1 MKETLEMRA
10 TGGVH
15 KHSILASKGLAVILV
30 AMTSQSFAQEQK
42 ASDEEAGVALKTI
55 TIRQATD
62 AQAPTSVA
70 APVGRVG
77 REEINR
83 FGGAKLDDVLRGTAG
98 VFTLQ
103 NASNPGV
110 AVNIRGFEGSGRV
123 NMMIDGVPQN
133 YRNTAHD
140 AQGYA
145 YIDPN
150 LLSEIDVARGAVTTE
165 GGTGLVGSVNF
176 RTLGVDDVI
185 LDGKDKGVLGRA
197 SWGSNGTGF
206 SEMLAGAARVNS
218 IGIVAAIS
226 RHDSNDYKNGDGV
239 TVEKTGE
246 ELTSGLFKAEFGL
259 GEDQKLTLGG
269 VLYNN
274 HYGTYA
280 NGYRPGTYTIYD
292 MFLQNRTFFAQ
303 YNYNPSDNNL
313 IGLDVNLYHNSTL
326 QNWVDGNGS
335 YVGRQIS
342 TDTTGMTASN
352 TSRFT
357 FGDVAVAWKNGFEIN
372 RDNAGGNITGV
383 NPTDAT
389 SNRNAVF
396 SEATWNYQALQVV
409 TGLRYDY
416 FKLESEDSSISN
428 SDGEFSPKVTVAYNV
443 TDWLQPYITYAHSMR
458 SPTLQETFLGGVA
471 HAGTTGLRG
480 NPDLRPEKQRG
491 WEFGVNIA
499 RDGIFTAE
507 DGLRIKA
514 NYYMMRVEDYI
525 TASSTNSQFINVDGT
540 SDVKGFELDAR
551 YDAGFVFGGIAYTH
565 STSELPEQTAGLGA
579 NQYLPED
586 VVTVTAGARF
596 FERKLESGL
605 RVQHVSSGRSIT
617 GNDTDPYALVD
628 VFAKYKFTDTVDLS
642 LQVLNITDKEYT
654 PALST
659 YGSGRGR
666 TFLVSTQFQF

>member
-1 MKETLEMRA
+1 
-10 TGGVH
+10 
-15 KHSILASKGLAVILV
+15 
-30 AMTSQSFAQEQK
+30 MTSNSFAQEQK
-42 ASDEEAGVALKTI
+42 ASEDDAGVALKTI
-55 TIRQATD
+55 TIRRAGG
-62 AQAPTSVA
+62 AQDPTA
-70 APVGRVG
+70 IPAPVGKVDRNA
-77 REEINR
+77 IDR
-83 FGGAKLDDVLRGTAG
+83 FGGAKLDDALRGTAG

-103 NASNPGV
+103 SASNPGV
-110 AVNIRGFEGSGRV
+110 AVNIRGFEGSGRI
-123 NMMIDGVPQN
+123 NMMIDGVPQS

-150 LLSEIDVARGAVTTE
+150 LLSEIDIARGAVTTE
-165 GGTGLVGSVNF
+165 GGTGLAGSVNF

-206 SEMLAGAARVNS
+206 SEMLAGATRVNS

-226 RHDSNDYKNGDGV
+226 RHDADNYENGDGV
-239 TVEKTGE
+239 TVQKSGE

-280 NGYRPGTYTIYD
+280 VGYRPGTYTTYD

-303 YNYNPSDNNL
+303 YNYNPSDNEL
-313 IGLDVNLYHNSTL
+313 IGLDVNIYHNSTL
-326 QNWVDGNGS
+326 QNWEDGNGS
-335 YVGRQIS
+335 FVGRQIS
-342 TDTTGMTASN
+342 TETTGMTASN
-352 TSRFT
+352 TSRFN

-372 RDNAGGNITGV
+372 RDNASGNNTGV
-383 NPTDAT
+383 NPADAK
-389 SNRNAVF
+389 SNRGAVF
-396 SEATWNYQALQVV
+396 SEAIWNYQALQVV

-416 FKLESEDSSISN
+416 FKLENEDGTVSN
-428 SDGEFSPKVTVAYNV
+428 DDSTFNPKVTVAYNV
-443 TDWLQPYITYAHSMR
+443 TDWLQPYVTYAHSMR
-458 SPTLQETFLGGVA
+458 SPSLQETFLGGVA
-471 HAGTTGLRG
+471 HSGQQPMHG

-499 RDGIFTAE
+499 RDGIFTME

-514 NYYMMRVEDYI
+514 NYYTMRVEDYI
-525 TASSTNSQFINVDGT
+525 TAASDYSQFVNIEGT
-540 SDVKGFELDAR
+540 STVKGFELEAR
-551 YDAGFVFGGIAYTH
+551 YDAGFAFGGLAYTH

-586 VVTVTAGARF
+586 VVTITAGGRF

-605 RVQHVSSGRSIT
+605 RVQHVSSGKALGGGES
-617 GNDTDPYALVD
+617 TDPYTLVD
-628 VFAKYKFTDTVDLS
+628 LFAKYKFTDTVDLS
-642 LQVLNITDKEYT
+642 LQVLNIADKTYT
-654 PALST
+654 PALSS

>member
-1 MKETLEMRA
+1 
-10 TGGVH
+10 
-15 KHSILASKGLAVILV
+15 
-30 AMTSQSFAQEQK
+30 MTSQAFGQEQK
-42 ASDEEAGVALKTI
+42 AADDEAGVALKTI
-55 TIRQATD
+55 TIRRANDTQV
-62 AQAPTSVA
+62 PTSVT
-70 APVGRVG
+70 APVGKVN

-103 NASNPGV
+103 SGSNPGV

-123 NMMIDGVPQN
+123 NMMIDGVPQS

-165 GGTGLVGSVNF
+165 GGTALAGSVNF

-197 SWGSNGTGF
+197 SWGGSNGTGF

-218 IGIVAAIS
+218 IGLVAAIS

-280 NGYRPGTYTIYD
+280 AGYRPGTYTIYD

-303 YNYNPSDNNL
+303 YNYNPSDNDL
-313 IGLDVNLYHNSTL
+313 IGIDVNLYHNSTL
-326 QNWVDGNGS
+326 QNWVDGNGGF
-335 YVGRQIS
+335 VGRQVS
-342 TDTTGMTASN
+342 AETTGMTASN

-372 RDNAGGNITGV
+372 RDNAGGTKTGV

-389 SNRNAVF
+389 SNRGAVF

-428 SDGEFSPKVTVAYNV
+428 SDSEFSPKVTVAYNV

-458 SPTLQETFLGGVA
+458 SPTLQETFLGGIA
-471 HAGTTGLRG
+471 HAGT
-480 NPDLRPEKQRG
+480 
-491 WEFGVNIA
+491 
-499 RDGIFTAE
+499 
-507 DGLRIKA
+507 
-514 NYYMMRVEDYI
+514 
-525 TASSTNSQFINVDGT
+525 
-540 SDVKGFELDAR
+540 
-551 YDAGFVFGGIAYTH
+551 AGCM
-565 STSELPEQTAGLGA
+565 E
-579 NQYLPED
+579 
-586 VVTVTAGARF
+586 
-596 FERKLESGL
+596 
-605 RVQHVSSGRSIT
+605 
-617 GNDTDPYALVD
+617 
-628 VFAKYKFTDTVDLS
+628 
-642 LQVLNITDKEYT
+642 
-654 PALST
+654 
-659 YGSGRGR
+659 
-666 TFLVSTQFQF
+666 TQSPS